1 MSTDL
6 QVLKSLHI
14 LFADDDDLIRESIS
28 RILSMFFGKVYTA
41 IDGIEALE
49 IYNQNKIDVVLLDF
63 VMPNIN
69 GNMVAK
75 QIRATNKKIPII
87 LASAHTDK
95 EKLLESI
102 SLNLVKFIE
111 KPIMFED
118 LQATF
123 IDVLQ
128 ILNEN
133 NMLLT
138 PITPN
143 ISYNFI
149 TKKMINNS
157 EEIQLSKNEVSFI
170 ELLLSKPNQFFSKE
184 TIEAEVFEES
194 VDENTLRNMV
204 YRLRKRFDESFII
217 TVKDFGYLLKI

>member
-1 MSTDL
+1 MPNDL
-6 QVLKSLHI
+6 NILKSLNI
-14 LFADDDDLIRESIS
+14 LFAEDDNLVRESIT
-28 RILSMFFGKVYTA
+28 RILSVFFGKVYTA
-41 IDGIEALE
+41 ADGLQAIE
-49 IYNQNKIDVVLLDF
+49 IYEQNKIDVILLDF
-63 VMPNIN
+63 IMPNIN

-87 LASAHTDK
+87 LASAYTDK

-118 LQATF
+118 LQAVLV
-123 IDVLQ
+123 DVLQ

-138 PITPN
+138 PITSN
-143 ISYNFI
+143 LFYNFI
-149 TKKMINNS
+149 TKKMIHKN

-184 TIEAEVFEES
+184 IIEAEVFEES